1 MKNFT
6 ISKKYVNNDEEIEIL
21 QNSSNKSQKERK
33 KTKLSFSY
41 IFIISILLFIII
53 SFYIFLYLKIYFKE
67 SKIITNLQYKS
78 QTNFTSLN
86 NSNNINISN
95 NNEIEILDKSIK
107 YNETIENQ
115 TLINQSQI
123 IINDSFL
130 INNYNNGKIGV
141 AFVFECLYGNGIGR
155 MLSLLCSELA
165 KLEKYDIYMI
175 TGPSYKIDFP
185 FDKRVIKV
193 PIIKNKTL
201 IEKYDKSSN
210 IKIYVLQNDLT
221 PSSIR
226 WYQNLNG
233 GKKVIGIVHGVYM
246 SSIFANY
253 TGVYSIWK
261 NNQLYDAY
269 IQVNADDYY
278 VNKRLGINNSFFLP
292 NLYTFDPDTTPNSNL
307 TYNNLL
313 IIGRELDRIK
323 GGMYGVKAMDIVR
336 REIPDAKLY
345 MISAN
350 GKVKFLEDLIKE
362 LNLTKNIKI
371 ISLTKNISKYL
382 LNTSVFINPSL
393 SEACPMVINEAKAY
407 GLPIVGFNVSYSFP
421 YQTGVITAQVTNY
434 KQMAE
439 EIIKLLKDY
448 NYRKKKGFEAKESM
462 KLISNK
468 EIVYKWT
475 QLFDVLINNDIE
487 GYKKLQESTFDKKYY
502 DEEKARDHLESNW
515 NQGKIFNKYFCC
527 HDFND
532 MLNIT
537 YINNIKGCKNQSLC
551 K

>member
-1 MKNFT
+1 MKNYRF
-6 ISKKYVNNDEEIEIL
+6 SKKYVNNDEEIEIL
-21 QNSSNKSQKERK
+21 ENSFNKNKKERE
-33 KTKLSFSY
+33 TKRYSFNY
-41 IFIISILLFIII
+41 IYIISILIFIII
-53 SFYIFLYLKIYFKE
+53 LVLIFLYLKIYFKE
-67 SKIITNLQYKS
+67 SQIITNLQYKS
-78 QTNFTSLN
+78 PTNFNALN

-95 NNEIEILDKSIK
+95 NIEIEIPDKSIK

-115 TLINQSQI
+115 TLINKSQ

-141 AFVFECLYGNGIGR
+141 AFVYECLYGNGIGR

-165 KLEKYDIYMI
+165 KLENYDIYMI
-175 TGPSYKIDFP
+175 TGPAYKIDFP
-185 FDKRVIKV
+185 FDQRVIRV

-221 PSSIR
+221 PSSIK
-226 WYQNLNG
+226 WYKNLNG

-246 SSIFANY
+246 SSIFANL

-261 NNQLYDAY
+261 FNQLNDAY

-336 REIPDAKLY
+336 REVPDAKLY

-350 GKVKFLEDLIKE
+350 GKVKFLENLIQE
-362 LNLTKNIKI
+362 LNLTENIQI

-434 KQMAE
+434 TQMAE

-462 KLISNK
+462 KLISNI

-515 NQGKIFNKYFCC
+515 NQGKKFNKYFCC